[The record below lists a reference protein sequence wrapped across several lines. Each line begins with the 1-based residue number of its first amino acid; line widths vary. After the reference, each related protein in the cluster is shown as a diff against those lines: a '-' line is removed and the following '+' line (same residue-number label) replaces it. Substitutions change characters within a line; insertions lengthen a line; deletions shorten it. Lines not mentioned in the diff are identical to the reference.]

1 MEDPSAVLVME
12 MMEEMARVAVRSNV
26 DGHSQDGL
34 ILLTHFTGRIGGCG
48 GGDGRPNA
56 LFGCRPASK
65 LTPAIDQIT
74 VLSSLSRRQ
83 KNILFR
89 AILRAGLGALWPPP
103 SPEKSSGSNSKSS
116 SSGRR
121 STSCSSSR
129 YRSRIGSWRSPVS
142 CRRVNGNEKPPRVI
156 IHTRYVGR
164 YK

>member
-1 MEDPSAVLVME
+1 ME
-12 MMEEMARVAVRSNV
+12 MMEEMARVAVRSHI
-26 DGHSQDGL
+26 DGDSQDGL
-34 ILLTHFTGRIGGCG
+34 TLLTHFTGRIGGCG
-48 GGDGRPNA
+48 GGGKPNA
-56 LFGCRPASK
+56 LFSCRPASK
-65 LTPAIDQIT
+65 LTPAIDQIPM
-74 VLSSLSRRQ
+74 LSSLSRRQ
-83 KNILFR
+83 KNTLFG

-121 STSCSSSR
+121 STSCCSSR